1 MLLAKRKS
9 TAAASGSHKRYIMPF
24 KEKPEVTIY
33 TDGSC
38 LGNPGPGGWAAM
50 LQMTMRSTGIP
61 VKKVVTGNVPNSTN
75 NRMELLAVIRGLQ
88 ELKVPCMVTVYTDS
102 TYVLGIMTKGW
113 NARKNGDLIEELENA
128 EILGG
133 HQIIV
138 HHVNGH
144 SDNIGNQ
151 LVDAKAKEMS
161 TALKELGHNYK
172 IIRTWL

>member
-1 MLLAKRKS
+1 
-9 TAAASGSHKRYIMPF
+9 MP
-24 KEKPEVTIY
+24 
-33 TDGSC
+33 
-38 LGNPGPGGWAAM
+38 
-50 LQMTMRSTGIP
+50 
-61 VKKVVTGNVPNSTN
+61 
-75 NRMELLAVIRGLQ
+75 
-88 ELKVPCMVTVYTDS
+88 
-102 TYVLGIMTKGW
+102 
-113 NARKNGDLIEELENA
+113 ENA